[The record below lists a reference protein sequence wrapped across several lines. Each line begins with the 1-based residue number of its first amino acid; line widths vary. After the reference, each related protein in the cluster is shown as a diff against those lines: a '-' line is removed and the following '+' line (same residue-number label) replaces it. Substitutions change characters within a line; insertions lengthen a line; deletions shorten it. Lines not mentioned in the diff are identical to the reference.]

1 MREPTVGLTLGV
13 LILLL
18 GGGCSSTETP
28 QGGSAANTPGPES
41 ATASE
46 EPAAV
51 ACEPLPDMPEGRI
64 VYTQVRKDGSTA
76 IYLMKP
82 DGTDK
87 RCLVDTAGP
96 DASPAWSPD
105 GRWVAFQGGTAEQ
118 EDIFTVR
125 ADGTGLRQLTD
136 TREWEEMPVWSPD
149 GQRIAYARSR
159 NINEPP
165 WTIRLMSA
173 NGAHDAPI
181 LSSGHGIIWAEMRDW
196 APDGQTLLIATDNG
210 GGTDLVQMDPNGAN
224 MRPLRSAEGDFGG
237 GAVYAPDGRSMVFQ
251 ADLDGGCIYSSDPVA
266 RHLVRLTHGCSTGVT
281 LTWSPD
287 GKQILWA
294 GSDGGADLESML
306 RDGSQRQ
313 TIVDSGD
320 VAHPD
325 WQPPTPH

>member
-28 QGGSAANTPGPES
+28 QGGPATNTPGPES
-41 ATASE
+41 AATSE

-51 ACEPLPDMPEGRI
+51 ACDPLPDMPEGRI
-64 VYTQVRKDGSTA
+64 VYTQIREDGSTA

-96 DASPAWSPD
+96 DSSPTWSPD
-105 GRWVAFQGGTAEQ
+105 GRWVAFQGGSADQ

-136 TREWEEMPVWSPD
+136 TPEWEEMPVWSPE
-149 GQRIAYARSR
+149 GERIAYARSR
-159 NINEPP
+159 IINEPP
-165 WTIRLMSA
+165 WTIRVMFVD
-173 NGAHDAPI
+173 GAHDAPI
-181 LSSGHGIIWAEMRDW
+181 LSSGHQIIWAEMRDW
-196 APDGQTLLIATDNG
+196 APDGSTLLIATDNG
-210 GGTDLVQMDPNGAN
+210 GGTDLVQIDPDGTNL
-224 MRPLRSAEGDFGG
+224 RRIRSADGDFGA
-237 GAVYAPDGRSMVFQ
+237 GAVYSPDGQSMVFQ
-251 ADLDGGCIYSSDPVA
+251 ADLDGGCIYRSDPVA
-266 RHLVRLTHGCSTGVT
+266 RHLVRLTHGCSTGVN

-294 GSDGGADLESML
+294 GNDGGADLESM
-306 RDGSQRQ
+306 RHDGSQRR

-325 WQPPTPH
+325 WQPPTTH